1 VGILD
6 DAIREHLELK
16 RRRGATDEEVARQ
29 EAEALGPARRQPA
42 GDLGPEADA
51 EPLAGDEVL
60 PPPALSTVGEDAPPP
75 PSPESIEPM
84 EPLEADPGD
93 RLPPH
98 GDVEPREFEEEPV
111 AFEEPPAPALAE
123 PSAAA
128 LDEPRVVD
136 EPLHSEPSAEDPIAP
151 PPEPEPEPDPDFPA
165 TEVMATDDAASV
177 AEPAD
182 PELSESPPV
191 VDEDATRVSIDDATR
206 VRPTRP
212 LPPLDDDS
220 LPPEPAVPDPEPG
233 PSTADDDV
241 LEETPDFL
249 QDTPDHDRLW
259 FEQKPPRDFDFDD

>member
-16 RRRGATDEEVARQ
+16 RRRGATDDELARQ
-29 EAEALGPARRQPA
+29 EAEALGPARRQPV
-42 GDLGPEADA
+42 ADPAA
-51 EPLAGDEVL
+51 EVGLEPPVDEEVL
-60 PPPALSTVGEDAPPP
+60 PPPPLSTAAEDAPPP
-75 PSPESIEPM
+75 PPPESIEPL
-84 EPLEADPGD
+84 EPLEVDAGD

-98 GDVEPREFEEEPV
+98 GDVEAPLEEPAA
-111 AFEEPPAPALAE
+111 AFDEPSAPALE
-123 PSAAA
+123 
-128 LDEPRVVD
+128 DEPVVD

-151 PPEPEPEPDPDFPA
+151 PPAPVEPESELDFPA
-165 TEVMATDDAASV
+165 TEVMAADEPASV

-182 PELSESPPV
+182 PDLSEPPPA

-220 LPPEPAVPDPEPG
+220 LPPEPAVPDAEPEP
-233 PSTADDDV
+233 PAAADDDV

-249 QDTPDHDRLW
+249 QDTPEHDRLW